1 MTTFAQ
7 PETTFPATD
16 WAAVARE
23 IGPALY
29 AEAAERDRT
38 GEISFTAFDTLRTS
52 GITSAMVPV
61 AFGGGGATHAEMGA
75 VLRELASHDPST
87 AVSLAMH
94 THLVATQVWR
104 HNHGMDASKVFG
116 KVVGDHAVLVSTGA
130 SDWVVSN
137 GSAVRVDGGYRVSAR
152 KAPASGCEVGNVVV
166 TSIRWE
172 DAPDGAK
179 VIHCAIPLRADGV
192 RIESTWDTMGLRA
205 TGSHTVIFEDVFVPD
220 AAVSLIRPADA
231 WPQLLNIVVGAAMPL
246 IMSTYL
252 GIADAAVELA
262 RKVVVGKTE
271 AHTYQLVGEMM
282 NAYTT
287 AEDLVAAMF
296 ADSDNLQFANTDAYA
311 SRILSRKLSLIHI

>member
-7 PETTFPATD
+7 PETTFTATD

-116 KVVGDHAVLVSTGA
+116 RVVGDHAVLVSTGA

-179 VIHCAIPLRADGV
+179 VIHCAIPLRADPLCPKSIRFGH
-192 RIESTWDTMGLRA
+192 RLRA
-205 TGSHTVIFEDVFVPD
+205 MGSH
-220 AAVSLIRPADA
+220 S
-231 WPQLLNIVVGAAMPL
+231 G
-246 IMSTYL
+246 
-252 GIADAAVELA
+252 
-262 RKVVVGKTE
+262 
-271 AHTYQLVGEMM
+271 
-282 NAYTT
+282 
-287 AEDLVAAMF
+287 
-296 ADSDNLQFANTDAYA
+296 
-311 SRILSRKLSLIHI
+311 